1 MHRATRAAMTA
12 LRWVLA
18 SLIPSLLTAFVVWR
32 TAERREPWL
41 PSVGTF
47 VLGALAAF
55 PAFYLQQKATV
66 WTGLDVRTSV
76 AGDAGALV
84 FQFAVVSPMREAA
97 KVAATWPAYRSKH
110 FDEPYDGIVYAS
122 LAAMGFAAYDG
133 AWHLWRHGA
142 GEAHTIWMAR
152 VLLALPAHLFFAS
165 LWGYALGRSKQIK
178 RPGRLFPATWLVAT
192 LGHAFYAHFVYG
204 RGPGA
209 LVAAVPMLLAMG
221 VVAGLLARDLRTRGD
236 RVSRIPGSDPDPL
249 HGGRLS
255 VPPMSALT
263 SSRRPPSLRAVRDA
277 LRRADRPIM
286 LGWIGLGTL
295 VTIGAMIVGLGAS
308 IAFGHYAHVDFAAV
322 DEHDVSTTAP
332 VALLG
337 AGILA
342 AFPLSGFLVA
352 RASGVPTLLEPAL
365 SAGLAIVA
373 SLVLLGLAAPI
384 AMVFALAFSPI
395 ALALACAGAWV
406 GRRGALSR
414 RGSARIPRPAARP
427 CHSRLG
433 LCASSPRLSSG
444 ASF

>member
-1 MHRATRAAMTA
+1 MVV
-12 LRWVLA
+12 LRWLLA
-18 SLIPSLLTAFVVWR
+18 SLLPAVLAAYLVWR
-32 TAERREPWL
+32 TDQRREPWF
-41 PSVGTF
+41 PAVGTF
-47 VLGALAAF
+47 VLGALAAV
-55 PAFYLQQKATV
+55 PAFYLQNKAAA

-84 FQFAVVSPMREAA
+84 FQFALVSPVREAA
-97 KVAATWPAYRSKH
+97 KVAASWPAFRSKH
-110 FDEPYDGIVYAS
+110 FEDPYDGLVYAA
-122 LAAMGFAAYDG
+122 LASMGFATYDG
-133 AWHLWRHGA
+133 AWHLWRHA
-142 GEAHTIWMAR
+142 GEGVWVAR

-165 LWGYALGRSKQIK
+165 LWGYSLGRAKQVK
-178 RPGRLFPATWLVAT
+178 RPGAMFPLTWLAAT

-221 VVAGLLARDLRTRGD
+221 LVASLIARDLRARGD
-236 RVSRIPGSDPDPL
+236 RASRPPGSDATL
-249 HGGRLS
+249 GGRLS
-255 VPPMSALT
+255 VAPMSRGA
-263 SSRRPPSLRAVRDA
+263 SSSRPPSLRAVREA

-286 LGWIGLGTL
+286 FRWIAVGAL
-295 VTIGAMIVGLGAS
+295 VTIGAMLVGLAAS

-365 SAGLAIVA
+365 SASLAIVA

-406 GRRGALSR
+406 GRT
-414 RGSARIPRPAARP
+414 AR
-427 CHSRLG
+427 
-433 LCASSPRLSSG
+433 
-444 ASF
+444 